1 MARSHKVIINLDEK
15 TRLPCN
21 CYTLKNITF
30 ATVTKR
36 YQSKEQAIMRKAI
49 LFSIMIF
56 SALAMQAQDI
66 TSFVSRQM
74 QEYPKSR
81 LLDIYKACFQDCMGA
96 EHLVSDTA
104 STRKYLDYELSATSL
119 SDLMP
124 WYYEPCGVNGNYVRV
139 SLRTVKEGLISKE
152 QLLEAFIRSAN
163 SARRPSVESWKHRWR
178 EIADTIAKMNIQFP
192 HYNEDKQY
200 IDSILSAGKYAIS
213 HSQDYRDAYRPHYRI
228 ISREIFD
235 KELFPLIT
243 KKQ

>member
-1 MARSHKVIINLDEK
+1 MFL
-15 TRLPCN
+15 L
-21 CYTLKNITF
+21 
-30 ATVTKR
+30 
-36 YQSKEQAIMRKAI
+36 
-49 LFSIMIF
+49 LFIS
-56 SALAMQAQDI
+56 QDI
-66 TSFVSRQM
+66 ASFVNRQM

-81 LLDIYKACFQDCMGA
+81 LLDIYKTCFQDCMGA

-104 STRKYLDYELSATSL
+104 STRNYLDYELSATSL
-119 SDLMP
+119 SDLVP

-152 QLLEAFIRSAN
+152 QLLEAFIRCAN

-213 HSQDYRDAYRPHYRI
+213 HSQDNRDAYHPHYRI

>member
-1 MARSHKVIINLDEK
+1 
-15 TRLPCN
+15 
-21 CYTLKNITF
+21 
-30 ATVTKR
+30 
-36 YQSKEQAIMRKAI
+36 MRRAI

-56 SALAMQAQDI
+56 SALAMQAQGI
-66 TSFVSRQM
+66 ASFVNRQM

-81 LLDIYKACFQDCMGA
+81 LLDIYKTCFQDCMGA

-104 STRKYLDYELSATSL
+104 GTRKYLDTELSATSL

-163 SARRPSVESWKHRWR
+163 SASRPSVESWKHRWH

-192 HYNEDKQY
+192 HYKEDKQY

-213 HSQDYRDAYRPHYRI
+213 HSQDYRDAYHPHYRI